1 MPNLTRS
8 ISVTIALITLVG
20 LGGPVAAQG
29 YDPALFQEMRWRM
42 IGPFRASRTKA
53 GTGVPSQ
60 PNVFYIGVVNG
71 GVWKTTDYGRTWDP
85 IFDEQGTGSVGAI
98 AVAPSDPNT
107 VYVGSGEGL
116 QRPDLSVGNGIYK
129 STDAGKTWTHL
140 GLRDGQQI
148 PQVIIDPRDPNRL
161 FVAVLGHPYGPNAE
175 RGIFRSTDGGR
186 TFEKVLYKDE
196 NTGGIDVAF
205 DPQNPQTVY
214 GVLWEARQA
223 PWENGAFSGPGSG
236 LFKSTDG
243 GTTWR
248 QIGQGLPT
256 FDRDALGRI
265 GIGIAPSL
273 PSRVFATVDAARNG
287 GLYRSDDGGETFK
300 KATDDARVVS
310 RASDF
315 AEVKVSPKNPDVVFT
330 ASIVAWKSM
339 DGGKTFSALRGA
351 PGGDDYHRFWI
362 NPDNP
367 DIILLIAD
375 QGAVITVNGGKTW
388 SSWYN
393 QPTAQMYHVSTDNAF
408 PYRVCSG
415 QQESGSACVLSR
427 SDNGRITSMDWHPVS
442 VEEYGYVAPD
452 PLDPDIVYGGK
463 VTRYDRRT
471 GQVQNVAPKLA
482 RSPTYRALR
491 TAPLLF
497 SPVNPRKLYFATNTV
512 WQTTNGGRSWQE
524 ISPDL
529 TRTDSMVPPN
539 VGKYAGER
547 GATARHPGVVYT
559 IAPSHLKENIMW
571 AGSDDGLIHVTFDG
585 GKTWKDVTPPALK
598 SRPWSKISIMDAS
611 HFDTLTAYA
620 AINTLR
626 LDDMRPHLYRTRDG
640 GKTWTEIVAG
650 IDSGAITNVIREDPK
665 ARGLLYAGSDR
676 QVWVSF
682 DHGDHWQ
689 SLRLNMPGTSIRD
702 LVIKDDDVVIG
713 THGRSFWILDD
724 VTPLRQLGTEA
735 TGTGDRELGT
745 AVGTSGLGTRDSAG
759 HLHFAGGL
767 RAHRSL
773 PAESPVPSPQ
783 SRLFKP
789 QTAIRI
795 RYSQWPDTPL
805 PPDEPAA
812 ENPPDGAI
820 IDYVIGSGGA
830 GGKPVTLEIYDG
842 SVIVRRYASTDTA
855 MAPADL
861 GNVPRYWIRPTRVLS
876 AEPGMHRF
884 VWDLR
889 YPPPGVLN
897 TQYPISATPNNTP
910 REPRG
915 PWVVPGTYTVRLTV
929 NSQTYTQPLTVRM
942 DPRVKTSAATLAR
955 QFTLSKGVYDDIN
968 RARGVLDELRA
979 LRANLREVRARL
991 TGDGVAAIDSL
1002 DREFGALEGGGGGF
1016 GGGGGGA
1023 ATLAGTIST
1032 LGELYGAL
1040 QEADVQPTTQLV
1052 AAVAA
1057 AHRDVP
1063 GTLAR
1068 WDALRTRAISRFG
1081 SQLRPLG
1088 PPR

>member
-1 MPNLTRS
+1 MLALPRS
-8 ISVTIALITLVG
+8 AALALLAI
-20 LGGPVAAQG
+20 LGFGPPLMAQG
-29 YDPALFQEMRWRM
+29 YDPSLFQEMRWRM

-53 GTGVPSQ
+53 GTGVPTQ

-98 AVAPSDPNT
+98 ALAPSDPNI

-116 QRPDLSVGNGIYK
+116 QRPDLSTGDGIYK

-148 PQVIIDPRDPNRL
+148 PQIIVDPRDPNRL

-175 RGIFRSTDGGR
+175 RGIFRSIDGGR

-205 DPQNPQTVY
+205 DPQNAQTVY
-214 GVLWEARQA
+214 AVMWEARQA

-256 FDRDALGRI
+256 FDRDGLGRL
-265 GIGIAPSL
+265 GIGIAPTL
-273 PSRVFATVDAARNG
+273 PSRVFATVDATRNG
-287 GLYRSDDGGETFK
+287 GLYRSDDGGETFTR
-300 KATDDARVVS
+300 ATDDTRVVS

-315 AEVKVSPKNPDVVFT
+315 AEVKVSPKNPDIVFT
-330 ASIVAWKSM
+330 ASIVAWKSV

-388 SSWYN
+388 STWYN
-393 QPTAQMYHVSTDNAF
+393 QPTAQMYHVSTDNAY

-415 QQESGSACVLSR
+415 QQESGSACVSSR
-427 SDNGRITSMDWHPVS
+427 SDNGRITFMDWHPVA

-471 GQVQNVAPKLA
+471 GQVQNVAPKLS
-482 RSPTYRALR
+482 RTPDYRALR
-491 TAPLLF
+491 TAPLMF
-497 SPVNPRKLYFATNTV
+497 SPVNPRKLFFATNTV
-512 WQTTNGGRSWQE
+512 WQTTNSGQSWQE

-529 TRTDSMVPPN
+529 TRRDSVVPPN
-539 VGKYAGER
+539 VGKYGGER
-547 GATARHPGVVYT
+547 AATARHPGVVYT
-559 IAPSHLKENIMW
+559 VAPSSVKENVLW
-571 AGSDDGLIHVTFDG
+571 AGTDDGLIHVTFNG
-585 GKTWKDVTPPALK
+585 GRTWKDVTPPALRQ
-598 SRPWSKISIMDAS
+598 RPWSKISIMDAS

-620 AINTLR
+620 AVNTLR

-640 GKTWTEIVAG
+640 GTTWTEIVTG

-665 ARGLLYAGSDR
+665 TRGLLYAGSDR
-676 QVWVSF
+676 HVWVSF
-682 DHGDHWQ
+682 DDGDHWQ
-689 SLRLNMPGTSIRD
+689 SLRLNMPATSIRD

-724 VTPLRQLGTEA
+724 VTVLRQLA
-735 TGTGDRELGT
+735 
-745 AVGTSGLGTRDSAG
+745 AGLGTRDS
-759 HLHFAGGL
+759 
-767 RAHRSL
+767 
-773 PAESPVPSPQ
+773 PQ
-783 SRLFKP
+783 SLMFKP
-789 QTAIRI
+789 QVATRV

-805 PPDEPAA
+805 PPDEPAG

-820 IDYVIGSGGA
+820 IDYVIGTGGA
-830 GGKPVTLEIYDG
+830 GSQPVTLEIFDG
-842 SVIVRRYASTDTA
+842 TKLVRRYASTDTA
-855 MAPADL
+855 MAPADI

-876 AEPGMHRF
+876 TTPGMHRF

-889 YPPPGVLN
+889 YPEPRVLN
-897 TQYPISATPNNTP
+897 VQYPISATPGNTP
-910 REPRG
+910 RDPRG
-915 PWVVPGTYTVRLTV
+915 PWIVPGTYTVRLTV
-929 NSQTYTQPLTVRM
+929 NGTTYTQPLTVRM
-942 DPRVKTSAATLAR
+942 DPRVKTPAATLAR
-955 QFTLSKGVYDDIN
+955 QFALSKGLSDEIN
-968 RARGVLDELRA
+968 RIRLVLDSVRA
-979 LRANLREVRARL
+979 LRTGLRDLRAQSGDL
-991 TGDGVAAIDSL
+991 TAAIDSL
-1002 DREFGALEGGGGGF
+1002 ERTAGALEGGGGG
-1016 GGGGGGA
+1016 GGA
-1023 ATLAGTIST
+1023 AAGSPTLAGTIGQ
-1032 LGELYGAL
+1032 LGQLYDAL
-1040 QEADVQPTTQLV
+1040 QDADVAPTTQLV
-1052 AAVAA
+1052 AAVHAA
-1057 AHRDVP
+1057 QRDVP
-1063 GTLAR
+1063 AALAR
-1068 WDALRTRAISRFG
+1068 WSALRARAQERLG
-1081 SQLRPLG
+1081 ARLRIAI
-1088 PPR
+1088 PRD